1 MTTLRSND
9 ARSRDSPAF
18 VALARIAEREGLRN
32 GAWLVPV
39 FVLYAAGLVLPLG
52 ITVQRAC
59 ELGVTGWG
67 SLLHNSLFTGAAR
80 NTAIDAA
87 EITFIAVILAY
98 SVAAA
103 IWRSG
108 PIARALLIILV
119 LIPFLTTVLVKIV
132 AFDALLR
139 NNGVLNTLLLA
150 LGLVDEPLRLFPGR
164 PAMLIGMIQFA
175 VPFAIFPI
183 LGVMLGLDKRVEQAA
198 ESLGAPPWQVF
209 VRIVLPVTLPGVTAA
224 ALLVFVI
231 CTGFYVIPATLGTP
245 RDQLLANVVA
255 LYALQLVDFKV
266 ASAVAMV
273 LVMVVGVLT
282 VLYQRAERAT
292 R

>member
-1 MTTLRSND
+1 MRAARLFPAAARVLPHKARRPGPTRLRC
-9 ARSRDSPAF
+9 AVLRVWRCAP
-18 VALARIAEREGLRN
+18 ARIAKREGLRN
-32 GAWLVPV
+32 VVWLVPV

-52 ITVQRAC
+52 ITVQRAF

-119 LIPFLTTVLVKIV
+119 LVPFLTTVLVKIV

-139 NNGVLNTLLLA
+139 NNGVL
-150 LGLVDEPLRLFPGR
+150 
-164 PAMLIGMIQFA
+164 
-175 VPFAIFPI
+175 
-183 LGVMLGLDKRVEQAA
+183 
-198 ESLGAPPWQVF
+198 
-209 VRIVLPVTLPGVTAA
+209 
-224 ALLVFVI
+224 
-231 CTGFYVIPATLGTP
+231 
-245 RDQLLANVVA
+245 
-255 LYALQLVDFKV
+255 
-266 ASAVAMV
+266 
-273 LVMVVGVLT
+273 
-282 VLYQRAERAT
+282 
-292 R
+292 